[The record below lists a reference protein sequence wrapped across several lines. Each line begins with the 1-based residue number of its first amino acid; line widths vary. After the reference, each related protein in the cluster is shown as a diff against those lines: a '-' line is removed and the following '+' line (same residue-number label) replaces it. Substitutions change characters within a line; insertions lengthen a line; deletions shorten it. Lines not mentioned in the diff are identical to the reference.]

1 MKARISP
8 DELRELRKNCKG
20 HFFPAYMVFPKS
32 MKWVELCIMGKK
44 DTLKLNRV
52 GVDFLRLTLRYALKE
67 MRK

>member
-20 HFFPAYMVFPKS
+20 YFFPVYLIFPKS
-32 MKWVELCIMGKK
+32 KKWVELCIIGKK

-52 GVDFLRLTLRYALKE
+52 GVDFLRQTLGYALKE